1 MCCREYNPKLPCASK
16 QIDNMFAL
24 KFSHLCSAPEAFHK
38 YKANGRDT
46 LELNKEMKAKTSEKR
61 SLEIEKIKMIC
72 RL

>member
-1 MCCREYNPKLPCASK
+1 
-16 QIDNMFAL
+16 MFAL